1 MDKAERQK
9 LILLILLIG
18 MAGYFGYNGIGAFQG
33 VSGLQAEAAKL
44 RRERDDLQTQ
54 VESAQRMV
62 ANLDRIRKER
72 EALEVQLRDLSRRL
86 PGEHESAEVL
96 RNVESLARRAGL
108 IVSQVRRRPIRPLEL
123 YTELPMEI
131 GVGGGYQDLVKFA
144 DQLSQLPRL
153 VTLNELRLQAG
164 APTAADGTTGTVSAQ
179 LVAVVFQALAGG
191 PAPPGPPAK
200 P

>member
-18 MAGYFGYNGIGAFQG
+18 IVGYFGYYGLGNMFQG

-44 RRERDDLQTQ
+44 RRERDDLQQQ

-123 YTELPMEI
+123 YT
-131 GVGGGYQDLVKFA
+131 
-144 DQLSQLPRL
+144 
-153 VTLNELRLQAG
+153 
-164 APTAADGTTGTVSAQ
+164 
-179 LVAVVFQALAGG
+179 
-191 PAPPGPPAK
+191 
-200 P
+200 